1 MSLIDSI
8 SKKNCANSQK
18 WRTFV
23 AIIMFLCGIG
33 TLLLGIYYLS
43 EITEVPNCVN
53 LVDEQLMNID
63 DLNNETDSEKEQV
76 EQIVNNFGK
85 IQVEIRGEVNIPG
98 TYWISSD
105 SRLGEI
111 VELAGG
117 LTSGADQEYVEKQLN
132 LSQKL
137 KDEQKILIPKKEE
150 KELEELLNEFCM
162 NNQELAEVSNVK
174 KNEEIELSA
183 ENKESVL
190 AGEECI
196 SINYASA
203 SELQNLTGVGEKTAQ
218 LIIEGRPYSKMS
230 DLTNVKGIGETTL
243 EKLEN
248 EICL

>member
-1 MSLIDSI
+1 MSLIATI
-8 SKKNCANSQK
+8 ANKSCTNNSK

-23 AIIMFLCGIG
+23 AVIMFLCGIV
-33 TLLLGIYYLS
+33 TLLLGVYYLS
-43 EITEVPNCVN
+43 EVTEIPSCVN
-53 LVDEQLMNID
+53 FVDEQLFEENLQFKD
-63 DLNNETDSEKEQV
+63 ENDNKQV

-162 NNQELAEVSNVK
+162 NNQELAEVSNAK
-174 KNEEIELSA
+174 KNEEVELNA
-183 ENKESVL
+183 ENKESVSV
-190 AGEECI
+190 GKECI

-218 LIIEGRPYSKMS
+218 LIIEARPYSKIS
-230 DLTNVKGIGETTL
+230 ELTNVKGIGETTL